1 MSTTYFS
8 ERERGPR
15 PRMAEAISQPVRRA
29 LLRQIQLGIGNG
41 SYGWRFPEQCG
52 DERGPCGTDERAF
65 WDTAAAEVP
74 DLLLPENASLEQ
86 ALRCADDV
94 DTVVFLDLLE
104 FCARAVARPVQRDY
118 HSYYGHYHLGFDRD
132 AGLTDFLSHVNQL
145 FRRNGSAHQA
155 CGKNCAKS
163 SSILVTRRPIGCLP
177 PRGNAFSHRARRTV
191 GTRWRS
197 SGMPLSVSRHSR
209 PVPARRRRPI
219 ASWTERPNH
228 RGFANFW
235 VRKPWH
241 SRRSVTDFAF
251 VIRKRPR
258 NPSRRV
264 NRSTTCFTGC
274 SAFFALFCARQVVA
288 ASCGSPVLAAERR
301 VAEGQLVGPD
311 TFASPISP

>member
-145 FRRNGSAHQA
+145 FRRNG
-155 CGKNCAKS
+155 
-163 SSILVTRRPIGCLP
+163 V
-177 PRGNAFSHRARRTV
+177 AFELSDEGDARRLGAPGLREELREVEFDT
-191 GTRWRS
+191 GDAETDRLLTAARQRI
-197 SGMPLSVSRHSR
+197 LSPREEDRRDALEKLWDAFERVKTLETGASKRAQADRLLDRTAESPRLRELLGQEAMALTEIGNGLRIRHSETTQE
-209 PVPARRRRPI
+209 PVQTLEQI
-219 ASWTERPNH
+219 DYLFH
-228 RGFANFW
+228 RMFSFLRLVLRA
-235 VRKPWH
+235 
-241 SRRSVTDFAF
+241 
-251 VIRKRPR
+251 
-258 NPSRRV
+258 
-264 NRSTTCFTGC
+264 TG
-274 SAFFALFCARQVVA
+274 R
-288 ASCGSPVLAAERR
+288 GS
-301 VAEGQLVGPD
+301 
-311 TFASPISP
+311 